1 MTAPRAARRAVPVD
15 RAGRGA
21 TLKGTRKKKNKKKQ
35 KREAQSVKHRIAYV
49 MPDEA
54 AEANNVQLLWLER
67 SRQNAL
73 KSNIK
78 AGFLLSSGTQRAE
91 RAKQSM
97 K

>member
-1 MTAPRAARRAVPVD
+1 MTAPRAARRAVPAD

-21 TLKGTRKKKNKKKQ
+21 TQKGTRKK
-35 KREAQSVKHRIAYV
+35 RAARSVKHRIAYV
-49 MPDEA
+49 TPDEA

-78 AGFLLSSGTQRAE
+78 AGSLLSSGTQRAE
-91 RAKQSM
+91 RETRSM

>member
-15 RAGRGA
+15 RAGA
-21 TLKGTRKKKNKKKQ
+21 TLKGTRKKGA
-35 KREAQSVKHRIAYV
+35 AQSVKHRIAYV

-54 AEANNVQLLWLER
+54 AEADNVQLLWLER

-91 RAKQSM
+91 REKQSM